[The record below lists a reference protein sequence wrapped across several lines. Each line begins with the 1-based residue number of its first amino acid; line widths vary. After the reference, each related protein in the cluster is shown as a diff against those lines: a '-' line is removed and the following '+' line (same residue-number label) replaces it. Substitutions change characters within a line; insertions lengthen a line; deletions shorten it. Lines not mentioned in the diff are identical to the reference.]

1 VTRRW
6 PGVVLLTVLSLV
18 IYLITPDRLPATQQ
32 PHSLPGGGQ
41 GWSAGSARD
50 PAQHPQLTSD
60 GVTILP
66 RADTQPA
73 GADAALLPLAAFTP
87 APTDPSPAQLGQGA
101 LRQSVAAWQPDLHV
115 LQILRC

>member
-1 VTRRW
+1 MTRRW
-6 PGVVLLTVLSLV
+6 PGPVLLTVLALV

-32 PHSLPGGGQ
+32 PHPLPGGGQ
-41 GWSAGSARD
+41 SWLAGSAHD

-73 GADAALLPLAAFTP
+73 GADAALLPLPAFSP
-87 APTDPSPAQLGQGA
+87 PLADPSPGRLSD
-101 LRQSVAAWQPDLHV
+101 RPTWQSIAAWQPDLHA